1 MKKLFLAGFILFLYS
16 YALAIQDVDFDHS
29 SGLDLMRQY
38 SAKYLDPDA
47 DFKIKQLRDN
57 YERLKPS
64 KVPTSLTP
72 IIPKI
77 IHQIWLGPKELPQ
90 NYKYYLQTWKEYNP
104 DWQYRLWTEED
115 IVKENFESMD
125 LYWLARSYQERSDI
139 ARYEILKKYGGL
151 YVDTDIECFANFTEL
166 NHKYDFYTN
175 FEPPAINRKK
185 VSILNAMIASVPN
198 HPILIETLAQIRKNW
213 DVVEDIFDEK
223 FSNNKSSFARSAHN
237 LAVQRTMYPFA
248 DGVFHFLNN
257 ADLAKYKTIILPSGY
272 NVPVYFVND
281 IPIINLLSR
290 VFRDK
295 AKLSNKIIK
304 QPETMS
310 IHFHDKENSLMT
322 DDYFANSLFNL
333 SEVKGVSYMLLNL
346 RDKYYL
352 SFRKMF
358 QLKFPSFLEYNIE
371 PQIPRV
377 IYINNTSNLP
387 DSKLNALKS
396 KWRELN
402 NQFNVIA
409 LNESELEKIIPKS
422 LGFLPLD
429 KRLFLARFYILK
441 DKGGVYVEPNFIPAS
456 ISEFNY
462 KYGYYGK
469 LNKVKNLSDKLSL
482 DTEIMA
488 FTKEHSILRNM
499 LLSLE
504 KYLSKN
510 QNISYEKI
518 NDLYLEYV
526 YRYSDL
532 DGSSLVL
539 PEIYFD
545 QKR

>member
-1 MKKLFLAGFILFLYS
+1 MKVGVLALQGDVREHIV
-16 YALAIQDVDFDHS
+16 ALHECGV
-29 SGLDLMRQY
+29 
-38 SAKYLDPDA
+38 SAFPVKHAADIEEIDA
-47 DFKIKQLRDN
+47 LVIPGG
-57 YERLKPS
+57 ESTTIS
-64 KVPTSLTP
+64 K
-72 IIPKI
+72 
-77 IHQIWLGPKELPQ
+77 
-90 NYKYYLQTWKEYNP
+90 
-104 DWQYRLWTEED
+104 
-115 IVKENFESMD
+115 
-125 LYWLARSYQERSDI
+125 LAR
-139 ARYEILKKYGGL
+139 AFNLFEIIK
-151 YVDTDIECFANFTEL
+151 
-166 NHKYDFYTN
+166 
-175 FEPPAINRKK
+175 NR
-185 VSILNAMIASVPN
+185 I
-198 HPILIETLAQIRKNW
+198 
-213 DVVEDIFDEK
+213 DEG
-223 FSNNKSSFARSAHN
+223 
-237 LAVQRTMYPFA
+237 M
-248 DGVFHFLNN
+248 
-257 ADLAKYKTIILPSGY
+257 
-272 NVPVYFVND
+272 PVYGSCAGL
-281 IPIINLLSR
+281 IL
-290 VFRDK
+290 
-295 AKLSNKIIK
+295 LSNKIIK

-518 NDLYLEYV
+518 NDLYLAYV
-526 YRYSDL
+526 YRYSDYE
-532 DGSSLVL
+532 L
-539 PEIYFD
+539 P
-545 QKR
+545 K